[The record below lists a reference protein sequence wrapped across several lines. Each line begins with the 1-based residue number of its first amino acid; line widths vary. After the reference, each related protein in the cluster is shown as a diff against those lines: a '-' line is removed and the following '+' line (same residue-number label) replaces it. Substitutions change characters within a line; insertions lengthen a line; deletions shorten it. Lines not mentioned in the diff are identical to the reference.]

1 MEFHL
6 KAQSKSEL
14 ALKWGAHTRW
24 HPWVCQDSPR
34 SPWPKRSGQVHHLC
48 GEGNGTPLQYSFAW
62 KTPWTEEPGGLQSMG
77 SLRVG
82 HDWATSLSL
91 SCIGEGNGNPLQR
104 SCLEN
109 PRNGGAWWAAVYGVA
124 QSQTRLKRLSRSS
137 SSTIYEKL
145 GSVLRFEWWQTS
157 LVAQTVNASAYS
169 ADTQVQSLG
178 WEDPLEKEMAT
189 HSSTLAWKIPW
200 TEEPGRLQP
209 MGLQRVRH
217 DWATSLSL
225 C

>member
-82 HDWATSLSL
+82 HDWVTSLWL
-91 SCIGEGNGNPLQR
+91 FTFMYWRRKWQPTPMFLPGESQGRGKPGGLPSMGSHRVGHDWSDLAAGKASSHPCGWNPLLQA
-104 SCLEN
+104 SLYLFFSAAFITVVILCLFFYFWLPCKLHECKDCIHFSHHYSFLERLN
-109 PRNGGAWWAAVYGVA
+109 CAWHIVDA
-124 QSQTRLKRLSRSS
+124 
-137 SSTIYEKL
+137 E
-145 GSVLRFEWWQTS
+145 
-157 LVAQTVNASAYS
+157 
-169 ADTQVQSLG
+169 
-178 WEDPLEKEMAT
+178 
-189 HSSTLAWKIPW
+189 
-200 TEEPGRLQP
+200 
-209 MGLQRVRH
+209 
-217 DWATSLSL
+217 
-225 C
+225 